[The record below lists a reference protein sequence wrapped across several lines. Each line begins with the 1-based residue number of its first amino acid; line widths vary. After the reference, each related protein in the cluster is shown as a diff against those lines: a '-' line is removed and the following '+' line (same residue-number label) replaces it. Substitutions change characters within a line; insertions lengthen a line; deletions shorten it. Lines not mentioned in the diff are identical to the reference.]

1 MRRKLSPLT
10 PLGLEDGARARSTL
24 LETGLTTARG
34 ALADWLQP
42 CLRWL
47 AGVGATLGESA
58 ARRRPRPL
66 VLDLTAGSVR
76 FRSVSEFEFALSSK
90 TGFPVA
96 KIPDIVRRPAWEL
109 KKVATHIRHVEK
121 RFAEVLTQ
129 SLEQPGLVGE
139 LMREVEIK
147 LFSQD
152 HGWRDLVEAL
162 NQKGSEHDQY
172 KRLALVKYMQYLGSR
187 QDVLRSI
194 YLDKMRGDH
203 GEADDAPDTRIGAA
217 MLETSIFDVEPTPGS
232 AQADEPHVEMPR
244 GETIAVR
251 LRSGE
256 ALDLRLSGHPF
267 RLYAGRRFYLIDET
281 GEQHLLRPGKNMVGR
296 QADGDVVVPTE
307 LRAVSRRHLIIETL
321 GEDCALLTDV
331 SAHGTSIPQRFV
343 GN

>member
-34 ALADWLQP
+34 ALAHWLQP

-162 NQKGSEHDQY
+162 NQKGSEHDQ
-172 KRLALVKYMQYLGSR
+172 K
-187 QDVLRSI
+187 
-194 YLDKMRGDH
+194 
-203 GEADDAPDTRIGAA
+203 PTTR
-217 MLETSIFDVEPTPGS
+217 PTPGS
-232 AQADEPHVEMPR
+232 ARRCSRPR
-244 GETIAVR
+244 SST
-251 LRSGE
+251 S
-256 ALDLRLSGHPF
+256 
-267 RLYAGRRFYLIDET
+267 
-281 GEQHLLRPGKNMVGR
+281 
-296 QADGDVVVPTE
+296 
-307 LRAVSRRHLIIETL
+307 SRRRGPRRRTSPTSRCREARRSP
-321 GEDCALLTDV
+321 CACGLARPST
-331 SAHGTSIPQRFV
+331 
-343 GN
+343 